1 VGGRFITLEGI
12 DGAGKSTH
20 LASLATRLA
29 SGGYEVVT
37 TREPGGTPL
46 SERLRELLLHSTM
59 DSVTETLLMFAARGE
74 HLRQVIEPA
83 LARDATVLCDRFT
96 DATFAYQGGGRGVSR
111 QMLVQL
117 EQWVQQGRHPDLTLW
132 FDLPPAAAAQ
142 RRSAARSPD
151 RFEQLDMTFFERVRE
166 GYLDRMR
173 ESPDRFVR
181 IDAARPPAAVW
192 AQIVTTLEARS
203 W

>member
-20 LASLATRLA
+20 LASLAARLA
-29 SGGYEVVT
+29 SGGREVVT

-46 SERLRELLLHSTM
+46 AERLRELLLHSPM
-59 DSVTETLLMFAARGE
+59 DGLAETLLAFAARRD
-74 HLRQVIEPA
+74 HLNRVIEPA

-96 DATFAYQGGGRGVSR
+96 DATFAYQGAGRGLPLEV
-111 QMLVQL
+111 LVQL
-117 EQWVQQGRHPDLTLW
+117 EQWVQSGRQPDLTLW

-142 RRSAARSPD
+142 RRIAARSPD
-151 RFEQLDMTFFERVRE
+151 RFEQQDVAFFERVRE

-173 ESPDRFVR
+173 SAPERFVR
-181 IDAARPPAAVW
+181 IDAGQSAANVW
-192 AQIVTTLEARS
+192 SQIVGTLEARR

>member
-20 LASLATRLA
+20 LVSLAARLA
-29 SGGYEVVT
+29 SGGREVVT

-46 SERLRELLLHSTM
+46 AERLRELLLHTRM
-59 DSVTETLLMFAARGE
+59 DSLAETLMIFAARRD
-74 HLRQVIEPA
+74 HLAQVIEPA

-96 DATFAYQGGGRGVSR
+96 DATFAYQGAGRGLPLEVLAR
-111 QMLVQL
+111 L
-117 EQWVQQGRHPDLTLW
+117 EQWVQAGRQPDLTLW
-132 FDLPPAAAAQ
+132 FDLAPAAAAQ
-142 RRSAARSPD
+142 RRTAARPPD
-151 RFEQLDMTFFERVRE
+151 RFEQQDVAFFERVRS

-173 ESPDRFVR
+173 SSPERFIR
-181 IDAARPPAAVW
+181 IDAGRSPADVW
-192 AQIVTTLEARS
+192 SQVVEALEARR